1 MLKVLIVCTGN
12 ICRSPIAH
20 GLLHDRARRVGEDW
34 LEVRSAGTWGRSG
47 SGATPE
53 AVSAAAGL
61 GVDIEAHRS
70 SRFNDDM
77 AKWADLIITM
87 TTEQAAEV
95 LQESPEARTK
105 TFTLKELVSLLGSL
119 PPRAA
124 AETTHKEGLTR
135 RIGEADQA
143 RSSGHSLPL
152 DLDVADPLG
161 LSETVYR
168 AVANE
173 LEGLVD
179 DLLRTLAGKRDDSIT
194 SVPERKR
201 RYPPAP
207 PSA

>member
-1 MLKVLIVCTGN
+1 LLKVLIVCTGN

-95 LQESPEARTK
+95 LQESPEARAK

-124 AETTHKEGLTR
+124 ETRPKEGLTK
-135 RIGEADQA
+135 RIGEADHA
-143 RSSGHSLPL
+143 RSSGHSLPA

-161 LSETVYR
+161 LSETVYL

-179 DLLRTLAGKRDDSIT
+179 DLLRELIGGR
-194 SVPERKR
+194 E
-201 RYPPAP
+201 
-207 PSA
+207 SAAADG